1 MEKLKTGQTAYVD
14 GLKDSNGKKYQGYMR
29 FNKKR
34 WNFEFSFRC
43 LEGREKGKEERE
55 GYLKS
60 LPVKQKAYDLTT

>member
-34 WNFEFSFRC
+34 WKFEFSFRC
-43 LEGREKGKEERE
+43 LEGRERKRRKG
-55 GYLKS
+55 GGI
-60 LPVKQKAYDLTT
+60 